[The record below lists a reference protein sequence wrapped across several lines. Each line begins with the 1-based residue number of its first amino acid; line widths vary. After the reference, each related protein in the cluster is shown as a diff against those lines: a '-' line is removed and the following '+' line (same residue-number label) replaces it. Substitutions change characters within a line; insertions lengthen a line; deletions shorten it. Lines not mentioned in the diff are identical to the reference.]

1 MMLIDRFLSDEQD
14 PKAVEKVLGKL
25 NDMLTTNEELIYL
38 AVQKKPA
45 VNLLP
50 DCIAVSTKRIFYC
63 EPANF
68 GITMN
73 FKDISW
79 KSIKEV
85 SFKEE
90 LFGSKFICVPQHGE
104 NIITEYIPKV
114 QARKLYQAAYEQLEG
129 FKEQQLAAEADRR
142 AQQPGAA
149 SDRHSSAT
157 DIPFIDITPSPAA
170 DYPSKNTGRPDTDM
184 GTADAASTSGSLF
197 NPASPDVAA
206 GYKSPFP
213 PAAPAGA
220 AEASGYDPSAAKLP
234 PYVSGGSASA
244 SAPVEEPE
252 DETTLKLRKLK
263 TLYDKQLITLEE
275 YEAKK
280 ADILDSF

>member
-1 MMLIDRFLSDEQD
+1 MILIDRFLSDEQD
-14 PKAVEKVLGKL
+14 PKAVERVLGKL
-25 NDMLTTNEELIYL
+25 NDMLSSNEELIYL

-63 EPANF
+63 EPGNF

-90 LFGSKFICVPQHGE
+90 FFGSKFICVPQQGE

-114 QARKLYQAAYEQLEG
+114 QARKLYQAANEQLDS
-129 FKEQQLAAEADRR
+129 FRAEQQKAEQDEKR
-142 AQQPGAA
+142 AQTPVAA
-149 SDRHSSAT
+149 ITSSVDEPVSPIAEKHAVVNEPNSQAADVYQREKPTAAIDETLESYNPSVIPAT
-157 DIPFIDITPSPAA
+157 PPTASPFSTTPTSNAAFSAAPSPA
-170 DYPSKNTGRPDTDM
+170 
-184 GTADAASTSGSLF
+184 
-197 NPASPDVAA
+197 
-206 GYKSPFP
+206 
-213 PAAPAGA
+213 
-220 AEASGYDPSAAKLP
+220 
-234 PYVSGGSASA
+234 
-244 SAPVEEPE
+244 VEEPE

-263 TLYDKQLITLEE
+263 TLFDKHLITQEE
-275 YEAKK
+275 YDAKK
-280 ADILDSF
+280 ADILDAF

>member
-1 MMLIDRFLSDEQD
+1 MILIDRFLSDEQD
-14 PKAVEKVLGKL
+14 PKAVERVLGKL
-25 NDMLTTNEELIYL
+25 NDMLTSNEELIYM

-50 DCIAVSTKRIFYC
+50 DCIAVSNKRIFYC
-63 EPANF
+63 EPGNF

-90 LFGSKFICVPQHGE
+90 FFGSKFICVPQHGE

-114 QARKLYQAAYEQLEG
+114 QARKLYQAAYEQLEK
-129 FKEQQLAAEADRR
+129 FKEQFRQDELEEKR
-142 AQQPGAA
+142 A
-149 SDRHSSAT
+149 
-157 DIPFIDITPSPAA
+157 
-170 DYPSKNTGRPDTDM
+170 K
-184 GTADAASTSGSLF
+184 
-197 NPASPDVAA
+197 
-206 GYKSPFP
+206 
-213 PAAPAGA
+213 
-220 AEASGYDPSAAKLP
+220 PSAVTVNAIAEEPTAIKEP
-234 PYVSGGSASA
+234 EVIIPQVK
-244 SAPVEEPE
+244 VEEPE

-263 TLYDKQLITLEE
+263 TLYDKHLITQEE

-280 ADILDSF
+280 ADILDAL

>member
-1 MMLIDRFLSDEQD
+1 MILIDRFLSDEQD

-25 NDMLTTNEELIYL
+25 NDMLTASEELIYL
-38 AVQKKPA
+38 AVQKRPA

-63 EPANF
+63 TPGNLGF
-68 GITMN
+68 TMN

-90 LFGSKFICVPQHGE
+90 IFGSKFICVPLQGE

-129 FKEQQLAAEADRR
+129 FKEQQRQAELEERR
-142 AQQPGAA
+142 
-149 SDRHSSAT
+149 S
-157 DIPFIDITPSPAA
+157 
-170 DYPSKNTGRPDTDM
+170 
-184 GTADAASTSGSLF
+184 STSPVTV
-197 NPASPDVAA
+197 NTVPADLVHEEKLIFS
-206 GYKSPFP
+206 P
-213 PAAPAGA
+213 PAQ
-220 AEASGYDPSAAKLP
+220 
-234 PYVSGGSASA
+234 
-244 SAPVEEPE
+244 VEEAE

-263 TLYDKQLITLEE
+263 TLYDKHLITQEE

-280 ADILDSF
+280 ADILDSL

>member
-1 MMLIDRFLSDEQD
+1 MILIDRFLSDEQD

-25 NDMLTTNEELIYL
+25 NDMLTSNEELIYL
-38 AVQKKPA
+38 AVQKRPA

-50 DCIAVSTKRIFYC
+50 DCIAVSNKRIFYC
-63 EPANF
+63 VPANF

-129 FKEQQLAAEADRR
+129 FKEQQRVSELADKR
-142 AQQPGAA
+142 AQEPV
-149 SDRHSSAT
+149 AT
-157 DIPFIDITPSPAA
+157 LELPVEEVIAEEIPAMPFTMIT
-170 DYPSKNTGRPDTDM
+170 
-184 GTADAASTSGSLF
+184 
-197 NPASPDVAA
+197 
-206 GYKSPFP
+206 
-213 PAAPAGA
+213 
-220 AEASGYDPSAAKLP
+220 
-234 PYVSGGSASA
+234 
-244 SAPVEEPE
+244 PVEEPE

-263 TLYDKQLITLEE
+263 TLYDKQLITQDE

>member
-1 MMLIDRFLSDEQD
+1 MILIDRFLSDEQD

-25 NDMLTTNEELIYL
+25 NDMLTSNEELIYL
-38 AVQKKPA
+38 AVQKRPA

-50 DCIAVSTKRIFYC
+50 DCIAVSNKRIFYC

-79 KSIKEV
+79 KSIKEI

-90 LFGSKFICVPQHGE
+90 IFGSKFICVPQHGE

-114 QARKLYQAAYEQLEG
+114 QARKLYQAAYEQLEAY
-129 FKEQQLAAEADRR
+129 KEQVRQTEMEDKR
-142 AQQPGAA
+142 AQQPA
-149 SDRHSSAT
+149 
-157 DIPFIDITPSPAA
+157 PAA
-170 DYPSKNTGRPDTDM
+170 
-184 GTADAASTSGSLF
+184 LF
-197 NPASPDVAA
+197 TPAETPVPENIPAEEPVEV
-206 GYKSPFP
+206 YVP
-213 PAAPAGA
+213 P
-220 AEASGYDPSAAKLP
+220 
-234 PYVSGGSASA
+234 V
-244 SAPVEEPE
+244 PVEEPE

-263 TLYDKQLITLEE
+263 TLYDKQLITQAE

-280 ADILDSF
+280 ADILDTF

>member
-1 MMLIDRFLSDEQD
+1 MILIDRFLSDEQD
-14 PKAVEKVLGKL
+14 PKAVERVLGKL
-25 NDMLTTNEELIYL
+25 NDMLSSNEELIYL

-63 EPANF
+63 EPGNF

-90 LFGSKFICVPQHGE
+90 FFGSKFICVPQQGE

-114 QARKLYQAAYEQLEG
+114 QARKLYQAANEQLDS
-129 FKEQQLAAEADRR
+129 FRAEQQKAEQEEKR
-142 AQQPGAA
+142 AQTPAPAA
-149 SDRHSSAT
+149 RSAVDET
-157 DIPFIDITPSPAA
+157 ISPIAEKHAVVNETNSPAA
-170 DYPSKNTGRPDTDM
+170 DAYEIQQPKEETQSFYNPSVI
-184 GTADAASTSGSLF
+184 
-197 NPASPDVAA
+197 PASPPTA
-206 GYKSPFP
+206 SPFSTTP
-213 PAAPAGA
+213 TSNAAFSAAPSPA
-220 AEASGYDPSAAKLP
+220 
-234 PYVSGGSASA
+234 
-244 SAPVEEPE
+244 VEEPE

-263 TLYDKQLITLEE
+263 TLFDKHLITQEE
-275 YEAKK
+275 YDAKK
-280 ADILDSF
+280 ADILDAF

>member
-1 MMLIDRFLSDEQD
+1 MIIPDKFLSDEQE
-14 PKAVEKVLGKL
+14 PRAVEKVLNKL
-25 NDMLTTNEELIYL
+25 NDLLSSNEELIYL

-50 DCIAVSTKRIFYC
+50 DCIAVSSKRIFYC
-63 EPANF
+63 EPGNF

-104 NIITEYIPKV
+104 NIVTEFIPKV
-114 QARKLYQAAYEQLEG
+114 QARKLYQAATEQLEN
-129 FKEQQLAAEADRR
+129 FRIQNEKKDIEEKKSPTLDAMFEDAVEVEEAIT
-142 AQQPGAA
+142 APP
-149 SDRHSSAT
+149 AT
-157 DIPFIDITPSPAA
+157 EPAA
-170 DYPSKNTGRPDTDM
+170 APYT
-184 GTADAASTSGSLF
+184 
-197 NPASPDVAA
+197 PA
-206 GYKSPFP
+206 
-213 PAAPAGA
+213 
-220 AEASGYDPSAAKLP
+220 
-234 PYVSGGSASA
+234 
-244 SAPVEEPE
+244 VEEE

-263 TLYDKQLITLEE
+263 TLYDKQLITQEE

-280 ADILDSF
+280 ASILDSF

>member
-1 MMLIDRFLSDEQD
+1 MILIDRFLSDEQD

-25 NDMLTTNEELIYL
+25 NDMLTSNEELIYM

-50 DCIAVSTKRIFYC
+50 DCIAVSNKRIFYC
-63 EPANF
+63 EPGNF

-90 LFGSKFICVPQHGE
+90 LFGSKFICVPLHGE

-114 QARKLYQAAYEQLEG
+114 QARKLYQAAYEQLES
-129 FKEQQLAAEADRR
+129 FKEQQRQLDLEERRSSTSPVTVNTLPTPEPVEEEPQAFFSQPLAAPIIQA
-142 AQQPGAA
+142 
-149 SDRHSSAT
+149 
-157 DIPFIDITPSPAA
+157 
-170 DYPSKNTGRPDTDM
+170 
-184 GTADAASTSGSLF
+184 
-197 NPASPDVAA
+197 
-206 GYKSPFP
+206 
-213 PAAPAGA
+213 
-220 AEASGYDPSAAKLP
+220 
-234 PYVSGGSASA
+234 
-244 SAPVEEPE
+244 EEPE

-263 TLYDKQLITLEE
+263 SLYDKHLITQEE

-280 ADILDSF
+280 ADILDSL

>member
-1 MMLIDRFLSDEQD
+1 MNLIDRFLSDEQD

-25 NDMLTTNEELIYL
+25 NDMMSANEELIYL
-38 AVQKKPA
+38 AVQKRPA

-63 EPANF
+63 TPGNLGF
-68 GITMN
+68 TMN

-90 LFGSKFICVPQHGE
+90 IFGSKFICVPQHGE

-114 QARKLYQAAYEQLEG
+114 QARKLYQAAYEQLEDY
-129 FKEQQLAAEADRR
+129 KEQQRLEELENRRSSTSPVTVNTVAAE
-142 AQQPGAA
+142 PV
-149 SDRHSSAT
+149 
-157 DIPFIDITPSPAA
+157 IEE
-170 DYPSKNTGRPDTDM
+170 
-184 GTADAASTSGSLF
+184 
-197 NPASPDVAA
+197 NPAFISSP
-206 GYKSPFP
+206 
-213 PAAPAGA
+213 
-220 AEASGYDPSAAKLP
+220 
-234 PYVSGGSASA
+234 
-244 SAPVEEPE
+244 APVEEQE

-263 TLYDKQLITLEE
+263 TLYDKHLITQEE

-280 ADILDSF
+280 ADILDSL

>member
-1 MMLIDRFLSDEQD
+1 MNLIDKFLNDEQD

-25 NDMLTTNEELIYL
+25 TDMLSSNEELIYL
-38 AVQKKPA
+38 AIQKRPA

-50 DCIAVSTKRIFYC
+50 DCIAVSNKRIFYC

-68 GITMN
+68 GMTMN
-73 FKDISW
+73 FRDIAW

-104 NIITEYIPKV
+104 NMVTEYIPKV

-129 FKEQQLAAEADRR
+129 YKEQQRLTDLEDKK
-142 AQQPGAA
+142 AQQTAFVPGDTVENPVQEIILTEAL
-149 SDRHSSAT
+149 AT
-157 DIPFIDITPSPAA
+157 A
-170 DYPSKNTGRPDTDM
+170 YP
-184 GTADAASTSGSLF
+184 
-197 NPASPDVAA
+197 
-206 GYKSPFP
+206 
-213 PAAPAGA
+213 APA
-220 AEASGYDPSAAKLP
+220 
-234 PYVSGGSASA
+234 
-244 SAPVEEPE
+244 EEQE
-252 DETTLKLRKLK
+252 DETTLRLRRLK
-263 TLYDKQLITLEE
+263 NLYDKQLITQDE

>member
-1 MMLIDRFLSDEQD
+1 MILIDRFLSDEQD

-25 NDMLTTNEELIYL
+25 NDMLTSNEELIYM

-50 DCIAVSTKRIFYC
+50 DCIAVSNKRIFYC
-63 EPANF
+63 EPGNF

-90 LFGSKFICVPQHGE
+90 LFGSKFICVPLHGE

-114 QARKLYQAAYEQLEG
+114 QARKLYQAAYEQLES
-129 FKEQQLAAEADRR
+129 FKEQQRQLDLEERR
-142 AQQPGAA
+142 
-149 SDRHSSAT
+149 S
-157 DIPFIDITPSPAA
+157 
-170 DYPSKNTGRPDTDM
+170 
-184 GTADAASTSGSLF
+184 STSPVTVNTL
-197 NPASPDVAA
+197 PAPEPVEEEEPQAFFSP
-206 GYKSPFP
+206 P
-213 PAAPAGA
+213 PAPPAI
-220 AEASGYDPSAAKLP
+220 PI
-234 PYVSGGSASA
+234 
-244 SAPVEEPE
+244 EEPE

-263 TLYDKQLITLEE
+263 SLYDKHLITQEE

-280 ADILDSF
+280 ADILDSL

>member
-1 MMLIDRFLSDEQD
+1 MILIDRFLSDEQD

-25 NDMLTTNEELIYL
+25 NDMLTSNEELIYM

-50 DCIAVSTKRIFYC
+50 DCIAVSNKRIFYC
-63 EPANF
+63 EPGNF

-90 LFGSKFICVPQHGE
+90 IFGSKFICVPLHGE

-114 QARKLYQAAYEQLEG
+114 QARKLYQAAYEQLEA
-129 FKEQQLAAEADRR
+129 FKEQQRQAELEERR
-142 AQQPGAA
+142 
-149 SDRHSSAT
+149 S
-157 DIPFIDITPSPAA
+157 
-170 DYPSKNTGRPDTDM
+170 
-184 GTADAASTSGSLF
+184 STSPVTV
-197 NPASPDVAA
+197 NTAPAEQPVVDDEP
-206 GYKSPFP
+206 KSFFSQP
-213 PAAPAGA
+213 PAPAP
-220 AEASGYDPSAAKLP
+220 
-234 PYVSGGSASA
+234 
-244 SAPVEEPE
+244 APVEEPE

-263 TLYDKQLITLEE
+263 SLYDKHLITQEE

-280 ADILDSF
+280 ADILDSL

>member
-1 MMLIDRFLSDEQD
+1 MTLIDRFLSDEQD
-14 PKAVEKVLGKL
+14 PKAVERVLVKL
-25 NDMLTTNEELIYL
+25 NDMLSSNEELLYM

-50 DCIAVSTKRIFYC
+50 DCIAVSTRRIFYC
-63 EPANF
+63 EPGNF

-90 LFGSKFICVPQHGE
+90 FFGSKFICVPQHGE

-114 QARKLYQAAYEQLEG
+114 QARKLYQISCEQLEN
-129 FKEQQLAAEADRR
+129 FKEQQRLDSIEEKRTAPSVVTVNTIAEEPIAD
-142 AQQPGAA
+142 
-149 SDRHSSAT
+149 HKT
-157 DIPFIDITPSPAA
+157 MPF
-170 DYPSKNTGRPDTDM
+170 
-184 GTADAASTSGSLF
+184 
-197 NPASPDVAA
+197 VA
-206 GYKSPFP
+206 
-213 PAAPAGA
+213 
-220 AEASGYDPSAAKLP
+220 
-234 PYVSGGSASA
+234 
-244 SAPVEEPE
+244 EEPE

-263 TLYDKQLITLEE
+263 ILYDKQLITQEE

-280 ADILDSF
+280 ASILDTL

>member
-1 MMLIDRFLSDEQD
+1 MILIDRFLSDEQD

-38 AVQKKPA
+38 AVQKRPA

-50 DCIAVSTKRIFYC
+50 DCIAVSNKRIFYC
-63 EPANF
+63 SPGNF

-90 LFGSKFICVPQHGE
+90 IFGSKFICVPLHGE

-114 QARKLYQAAYEQLEG
+114 QARKLYQAAYEQLEA
-129 FKEQQLAAEADRR
+129 FKEQQRQLDLEERRSSTSPVTVNTVAAEPVAEEE
-142 AQQPGAA
+142 P
-149 SDRHSSAT
+149 
-157 DIPFIDITPSPAA
+157 IPFI
-170 DYPSKNTGRPDTDM
+170 
-184 GTADAASTSGSLF
+184 
-197 NPASPDVAA
+197 
-206 GYKSPFP
+206 P
-213 PAAPAGA
+213 PVAPA
-220 AEASGYDPSAAKLP
+220 PH
-234 PYVSGGSASA
+234 
-244 SAPVEEPE
+244 VEEQE

-263 TLYDKQLITLEE
+263 SLYDKQLITQEE

>member
-1 MMLIDRFLSDEQD
+1 MILIDRFLSDEQD

-25 NDMLTTNEELIYL
+25 NDMLSTNEELIYL
-38 AVQKKPA
+38 AVQKRPA

-63 EPANF
+63 VPANF

-114 QARKLYQAAYEQLEG
+114 QARKLYQAAYEQLEA
-129 FKEQQLAAEADRR
+129 FKEAQGAADREEKR
-142 AQQPGAA
+142 L
-149 SDRHSSAT
+149 HT
-157 DIPFIDITPSPAA
+157 SPAVEIPVAIVDTAAANSA
-170 DYPSKNTGRPDTDM
+170 DVEIP
-184 GTADAASTSGSLF
+184 
-197 NPASPDVAA
+197 V
-206 GYKSPFP
+206 
-213 PAAPAGA
+213 PAAVTPAA
-220 AEASGYDPSAAKLP
+220 VVPHT
-234 PYVSGGSASA
+234 
-244 SAPVEEPE
+244 EEPE
-252 DETTLKLRKLK
+252 DETTLRLRKLK
-263 TLYDKQLITLEE
+263 TLYDKQLITQDE

>member
-1 MMLIDRFLSDEQD
+1 MILIDRFLSDEQD

-25 NDMLTTNEELIYL
+25 NDMLSTNEELIYM

-50 DCIAVSTKRIFYC
+50 DCIAVSNKRIFYC
-63 EPANF
+63 EPGNF

-90 LFGSKFICVPQHGE
+90 IFGSKFICVPLHGE

-114 QARKLYQAAYEQLEG
+114 QARKLYQAAYEQLES
-129 FKEQQLAAEADRR
+129 FKEQQRQTDLEERR
-142 AQQPGAA
+142 
-149 SDRHSSAT
+149 ST
-157 DIPFIDITPSPAA
+157 TSPVTVNAI
-170 DYPSKNTGRPDTDM
+170 
-184 GTADAASTSGSLF
+184 
-197 NPASPDVAA
+197 
-206 GYKSPFP
+206 
-213 PAAPAGA
+213 AP
-220 AEASGYDPSAAKLP
+220 E
-234 PYVSGGSASA
+234 
-244 SAPVEEPE
+244 PVEEPVALFTPPPVTPVTMEEVE

-263 TLYDKQLITLEE
+263 SLYDKHLITQEE

-280 ADILDSF
+280 ADILDSL

>member
-1 MMLIDRFLSDEQD
+1 MILIDRFLSDEQD

-25 NDMLTTNEELIYL
+25 NDMLTANEELIYM

-50 DCIAVSTKRIFYC
+50 DCIAVSNKRIFYC
-63 EPANF
+63 EPGNF

-79 KSIKEV
+79 KSIKEI

-90 LFGSKFICVPQHGE
+90 IFGSKFICVPLHGE

-114 QARKLYQAAYEQLEG
+114 QARKLYQAAYEQLEN
-129 FKEQQLAAEADRR
+129 FKEQQRQSDLEDRRSVTSPVTVNAVAGPEPAEAPQ
-142 AQQPGAA
+142 A
-149 SDRHSSAT
+149 
-157 DIPFIDITPSPAA
+157 F
-170 DYPSKNTGRPDTDM
+170 M
-184 GTADAASTSGSLF
+184 
-197 NPASPDVAA
+197 
-206 GYKSPFP
+206 P
-213 PAAPAGA
+213 PA
-220 AEASGYDPSAAKLP
+220 PSFA
-234 PYVSGGSASA
+234 
-244 SAPVEEPE
+244 APVEETE

-263 TLYDKQLITLEE
+263 SLYDKHLITQEE

-280 ADILDSF
+280 ADILASL